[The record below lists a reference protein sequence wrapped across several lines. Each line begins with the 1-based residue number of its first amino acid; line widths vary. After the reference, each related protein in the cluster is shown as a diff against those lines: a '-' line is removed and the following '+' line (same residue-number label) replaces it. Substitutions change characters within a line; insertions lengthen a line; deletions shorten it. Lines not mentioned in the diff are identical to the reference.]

1 MEGGGHRFPSRL
13 LVPSL
18 FPPFLHLHHLPEN
31 LQVPRES
38 PIKSAAAG
46 GGGGRCSLSTPGSQ
60 QALQSGCTE
69 AGRAGSPGGRGGKV
83 SGIEACSPGDS
94 KTHLQGLLPTD
105 SHLPADAFDQI
116 GTRPGPDRDRIRL
129 WEGLSV
135 ALPPHHS
142 MDRLPAALF
151 LLSHVPTETPS
162 GLSRPVLQV
171 QVCGSVFKAPPA
183 DADHP
188 RPTPLP
194 TPSYVIRP
202 MHVLTLLRHTCQ
214 PWRWPPR
221 RAASPLQVSLAL
233 RGLRPWE
240 RESPWCMRAFSP
252 DPVQPA
258 TLRCPLPR
266 VKLPR
271 TSLVFRPE
279 LVSSAGIL
287 DL

>member
-1 MEGGGHRFPSRL
+1 MKAYAPVGGQGPTLEFAQVDRHLSDSSFPSERQVLPDQDGKESAGDAGRRTSITELAAGVLGARMEGGGHRFPSRL

-194 TPSYVIRP
+194 T
-202 MHVLTLLRHTCQ
+202 HCF
-214 PWRWPPR
+214 
-221 RAASPLQVSLAL
+221 
-233 RGLRPWE
+233 G
-240 RESPWCMRAFSP
+240 F
-252 DPVQPA
+252 
-258 TLRCPLPR
+258 
-266 VKLPR
+266 
-271 TSLVFRPE
+271 VF
-279 LVSSAGIL
+279 I
-287 DL
+287 